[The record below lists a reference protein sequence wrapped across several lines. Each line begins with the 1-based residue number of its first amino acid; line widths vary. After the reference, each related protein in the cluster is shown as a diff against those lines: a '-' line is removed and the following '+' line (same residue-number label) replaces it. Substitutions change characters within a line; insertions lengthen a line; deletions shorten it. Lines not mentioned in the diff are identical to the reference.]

1 MLVLNAEGKL
11 TTDLIFS
18 IQKAMWN
25 TRTGSTMPSLS
36 KTYSRPDDS
45 KRHVRKFQSEAAKR
59 NAEDSAELAHL
70 ELFHSNKVPKLETDE
85 SQTGGA
91 VSTRSMSKTKKRW
104 T

>member
-1 MLVLNAEGKL
+1 
-11 TTDLIFS
+11 
-18 IQKAMWN
+18 MWN
-25 TRTGSTMPSLS
+25 TRTSSTMPSLS
-36 KTYSRPDDS
+36 KTYSRPDDL

-59 NAEDSAELAHL
+59 KAEDSAELAHL